1 MRRRCWPLSQL
12 RPSFQTLNPHL
23 SRGTI
28 AVVLILALAAA
39 LISADPAQAQPAVP
53 LVSLVQYQTGSRFGD
68 GPIVITLSRTGD
80 ISQGLERVKV
90 YFEGAGGE
98 DGTYTVA
105 FPAGARTVDLH
116 HQLHNSQDSYNRL
129 EITVDPRPKVYK
141 ASTSQFGW
149 IHVPINDEN
158 PSGWPNL
165 PDRPFLGITA
175 NQSSVTEGSAVTFSV
190 TRDFD
195 LAEELS
201 VNVSVNDPDGVLTGD
216 SWSGDPAQDPNLA
229 TLLDCDIPNTSLYP
243 NEAEA
248 EEQHFARFLA
258 LRELCSYMT
267 TVTFEPGEDSKSFT
281 VKTRNDQRDLPYDG
295 KLSAAVLGAFD
306 YRTSLFFVGGNAKA
320 DVTVVDSDVAPSL
333 NVTVDRSAIKEVF
346 GELTFNVSQAGDIAG
361 YDVFFTLRLEHDRTW
376 DDPLETG
383 WQQVPDSSPPRWFK
397 EFEVGFANVTDEFS
411 ETIRITDNLMA
422 ENDWTY
428 TASLSLQSVSLIGSD
443 GQPVDIPEGEESY
456 YLKVSPP
463 VTANVVDNSKNK
475 PTVAMS
481 TDQES
486 VDEGGEGTFTVSR
499 SGDFDSQLRVRV
511 STEEPYHPER
521 NHGYNPSLVYHDLVF
536 RVGERDISLTVTATN
551 DAIYE
556 SYDVLQ
562 GEVDSYASFDYHRGS
577 KRPFIWITD
586 DDLMRVSMASDVT
599 SIVEGDAV
607 TFTLT
612 RFNNIQNEAIV
623 GLSIQDPGNFL
634 RGNHW
639 EHALG
644 IPSSIYFPQN
654 VDNASFTL
662 QTKDDWRD
670 IPDNAITVS
679 ITPEPAS
686 YEIIGAASIDVAVAD
701 NDVAPQLSLAYQ
713 TATVEEGQP
722 LTLVLRRIG
731 DDRNPVEFY
740 FDAGPRDSQERY
752 AVTLD
757 PGESEGHLVFD
768 TIDDDYNG
776 PDIHYD
782 STNYHYDVPPG
793 IQSEYWT
800 MAGPATSTA
809 TVTDNDLP
817 TIRLESL
824 TPFIQEGQQVRF
836 RILRDGYTDPSLAI
850 QYRYSQEGSAVSDAV
865 IAAGDR
871 VAWFNTGQDS
881 ITPTVFSRARDG
893 DDPDAVLT
901 IELIESPDYNI
912 DPNGSSA
919 SVLVLDRDPAPV
931 ASIEDVAVAEDVTGG
946 SVDFTVTLSGL
957 PSLRTITLDYAT
969 QDGTATEMSDYTYT
983 SGTLTFGPGD
993 TGGVISVPL
1002 LDDRFA
1008 ETLEETFTLTLSH
1021 PYFLK
1026 LRDGQSSLTAT
1037 ATITDDEPV
1046 VSLAAVNAVVIEGTP
1061 VEFTLARTGDTTQ
1074 ALTVSLAL
1082 VVEEQGN
1089 TTATQP
1095 TVTFLAGDAEAAYTI
1110 PVADDG
1116 FRNGT
1121 RVYTAVVVDP
1131 AVINGPGMY
1140 APRIYAPAS
1149 SVPVSVHV
1157 RDNDLPQVS
1166 LSRKDLVIAE
1176 GRTAT
1181 FTLERPWGYSGP
1193 NADPLTVNISVTAT
1207 GNFLS
1212 APAPAS
1218 VTFEATDLTVSLE
1231 LETVN
1236 DSVAEDNGTI
1246 TVEILDGP
1254 GYTPGFPL
1262 RPGHNRPG
1270 R

>member
-1 MRRRCWPLSQL
+1 MRLPSPSRR
-12 RPSFQTLNPHL
+12 
-23 SRGTI
+23 
-28 AVVLILALAAA
+28 
-39 LISADPAQAQPAVP
+39 
-53 LVSLVQYQTGSRFGD
+53 
-68 GPIVITLSRTGD
+68 
-80 ISQGLERVKV
+80 
-90 YFEGAGGE
+90 
-98 DGTYTVA
+98 
-105 FPAGARTVDLH
+105 
-116 HQLHNSQDSYNRL
+116 
-129 EITVDPRPKVYK
+129 
-141 ASTSQFGW
+141 
-149 IHVPINDEN
+149 
-158 PSGWPNL
+158 
-165 PDRPFLGITA
+165 
-175 NQSSVTEGSAVTFSV
+175 
-190 TRDFD
+190 
-195 LAEELS
+195 
-201 VNVSVNDPDGVLTGD
+201 
-216 SWSGDPAQDPNLA
+216 
-229 TLLDCDIPNTSLYP
+229 
-243 NEAEA
+243 
-248 EEQHFARFLA
+248 
-258 LRELCSYMT
+258 
-267 TVTFEPGEDSKSFT
+267 
-281 VKTRNDQRDLPYDG
+281 
-295 KLSAAVLGAFD
+295 
-306 YRTSLFFVGGNAKA
+306 
-320 DVTVVDSDVAPSL
+320 
-333 NVTVDRSAIKEVF
+333 
-346 GELTFNVSQAGDIAG
+346 
-361 YDVFFTLRLEHDRTW
+361 
-376 DDPLETG
+376 
-383 WQQVPDSSPPRWFK
+383 
-397 EFEVGFANVTDEFS
+397 
-411 ETIRITDNLMA
+411 
-422 ENDWTY
+422 
-428 TASLSLQSVSLIGSD
+428 
-443 GQPVDIPEGEESY
+443 
-456 YLKVSPP
+456 
-463 VTANVVDNSKNK
+463 
-475 PTVAMS
+475 
-481 TDQES
+481 
-486 VDEGGEGTFTVSR
+486 
-499 SGDFDSQLRVRV
+499 
-511 STEEPYHPER
+511 
-521 NHGYNPSLVYHDLVF
+521 
-536 RVGERDISLTVTATN
+536 
-551 DAIYE
+551 
-556 SYDVLQ
+556 
-562 GEVDSYASFDYHRGS
+562 
-577 KRPFIWITD
+577 
-586 DDLMRVSMASDVT
+586 
-599 SIVEGDAV
+599 
-607 TFTLT
+607 
-612 RFNNIQNEAIV
+612 
-623 GLSIQDPGNFL
+623 
-634 RGNHW
+634 
-639 EHALG
+639 
-644 IPSSIYFPQN
+644 
-654 VDNASFTL
+654 
-662 QTKDDWRD
+662 
-670 IPDNAITVS
+670 
-679 ITPEPAS
+679 EPAS

-782 STNYHYDVPPG
+782 STNYPYDVPPG
-793 IQSEYWT
+793 IQAEYWT

-1002 LDDRFA
+1002 IDDRVA
-1008 ETLEETFTLTLSH
+1008 ETLQETFTLTLSN

-1046 VSLAAVNAVVIEGTP
+1046 VSLAAVNDVVIEGTP
-1061 VEFTLARTGDTTQ
+1061 VEFTLARTGDTTE

-1116 FRNGT
+1116 LRNGT

-1254 GYTPGFPL
+1254 GYTPGFPYVLDIIVQDDDGSLPEVSAGTGLPWVGEGDDISFIVTRTGPVTDALDVSL
-1262 RPGHNRPG
+1262 RLDHARLRASQAELEDPAAGVTESKQVEITSELVETEFPAGSRSITITRTMPEDTLNTGDYTLSLTLLPGGYLIDDTVQTVWVQDDDRPTLTLSSTTPEYHRFEPDTYVTVNRTGDTSRRLPFAYSAKTTYRHPLPDSETIYHKLYATPVYATPVIDPG
-1270 R
+1270 NPA